1 MSEVQK
7 KDLTQLV
14 SGLLD
19 SAPSRVDRAFRVYA
33 IRAALLA
40 DHDCTEFKRLIGVLQ
55 KESLAD
61 LEARHARQTKPT

>member
-1 MSEVQK
+1 MDNK
-7 KDLTQLV
+7 KDVSRLV
-14 SGLLD
+14 AALLD
-19 SAPSRVDRAFRVYA
+19 AAPSRVDRVFRVYA